1 MARQI
6 LLQQQQQQQQL
17 QPHQGTGLKSP
28 KGSEKQP
35 SLQVLQHTLI
45 QYFMLTT
52 CKRYCLLL
60 HQSTVILLLPGCKPQ
75 DKHKRLDGC
84 KSHLLSWTM
93 ESWTFLIFSIVHCV
107 LFSFCHG
114 WMYQATF
121 INRKLREA
129 EWVTV
134 VGQPRLCVC
143 VRGCGL
149 QCECDQQHTSQTVT
163 HELYYYVE

>member
-93 ESWTFLIFSIVHCV
+93 ECWTFLIFSMVHCV
-107 LFSFCHG
+107 LFSFCLSGGMH
-114 WMYQATF
+114 QATC

-129 EWVTV
+129 ERVTV
-134 VGQPRLCVC
+134 VDQPRSCVC
-143 VRGCGL
+143 VFVGGDCNGG
-149 QCECDQQHTSQTVT
+149 QQHTFQTVT
-163 HELYYYVE
+163 L